1 LGECGNTGAY
11 RAFSADILSLPE
23 MMVLK
28 PTSTPLTSV
37 IALNFPV
44 VPSKGI
50 PISLAL
56 VFERVQINEQIK
68 ANQ

>member
-1 LGECGNTGAY
+1 
-11 RAFSADILSLPE
+11 
-23 MMVLK
+23 MVLK

-37 IALNFPV
+37 MALYLPG

-56 VFERVQINEQIK
+56 GFCAYAIVWMISKSDMVSFILIVELVS
-68 ANQ
+68 